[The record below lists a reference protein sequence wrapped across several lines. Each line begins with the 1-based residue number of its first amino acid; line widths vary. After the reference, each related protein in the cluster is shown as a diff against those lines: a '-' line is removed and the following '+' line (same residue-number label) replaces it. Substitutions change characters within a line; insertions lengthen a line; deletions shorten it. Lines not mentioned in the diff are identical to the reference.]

1 MAEMTLQRIP
11 FTIENDNRMRSLKAK
26 TGVTPNLLGRFGFCI
41 SLEEPGIPKKI
52 NLDDEMGRE
61 INRYTMLGE
70 YDEMFIALLKTWM
83 INHDIDYNN
92 SENMNNYF
100 VDHMNRGFENIFSR
114 MKTIADLERL
124 IPKK

>member
-1 MAEMTLQRIP
+1 
-11 FTIENDNRMRSLKAK
+11 
-26 TGVTPNLLGRFGFCI
+26 
-41 SLEEPGIPKKI
+41 
-52 NLDDEMGRE
+52 
-61 INRYTMLGE
+61 
-70 YDEMFIALLKTWM
+70 MFIALLKTWM

-92 SENMNNYF
+92 SENINNCF